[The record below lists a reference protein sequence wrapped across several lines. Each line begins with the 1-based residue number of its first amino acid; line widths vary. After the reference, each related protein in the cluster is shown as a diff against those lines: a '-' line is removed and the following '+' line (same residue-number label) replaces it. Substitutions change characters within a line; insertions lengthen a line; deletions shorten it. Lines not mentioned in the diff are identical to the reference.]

1 MTFTSKLDWSS
12 YIISIAKS
20 ASKKI
25 GALIH
30 SLKFLS
36 SEVASYVNKSIIW
49 PCSEYS
55 CHFWAGAPS
64 CLLELLDQI
73 QRQMCRTVG
82 SSLASSLESLS
93 KCSQLKSSMGITLV
107 DVHLNWLN
115 QFNFLILQG
124 GVLVILINS
133 MIFLSPFL
141 QFRTKYFGTQPKFT
155 KFMV

>member
-1 MTFTSKLDWSS
+1 MTFTLKLDWSS

-73 QRQMCRTVG
+73 QRQICRTVG
-82 SSLASSLESLS
+82 SSLAPSLESLS
-93 KCSQLKSSMGITLV
+93 KWQNHCQNVASLSLLWVLLWLMFIWTGWTSSASLFSKEV
-107 DVHLNWLN
+107 YLLFW
-115 QFNFLILQG
+115 
-124 GVLVILINS
+124 
-133 MIFLSPFL
+133 
-141 QFRTKYFGTQPKFT
+141 
-155 KFMV
+155 